1 MAAVEPGRPLYE
13 QIAERLRERIV
24 SGQLPAGERLAP
36 EHELAR
42 EFGASRITIRGALEV
57 LKREGLVIT
66 RQGLGSFV
74 RPPRVRQVL
83 ARLEPLDDAL
93 AEQGLAP
100 TTRLLEYRFVRAP
113 EAVRDGLGLADEA
126 EVLLSRRLHGDRDGP
141 LAYVSMYLPAELGEQ
156 FSRRDL
162 EAHQHPVFELLPKRL
177 GLEIGR
183 ATQNVRAEAAD
194 AEVARALGVRE
205 GAPVLVCERTT
216 FDADGRPIVFNVFA
230 FRADRFEFRVT
241 LSPHEWKVP
250 WGPPGLAST
259 RGDEPRRD
267 RGGG

>member
-1 MAAVEPGRPLYE
+1 MAEAEPGRPLYE
-13 QIAERLRERIV
+13 QIAERLREQILGGALV
-24 SGQLPAGERLAP
+24 AGARLAP
-36 EHELAR
+36 EYELAR
-42 EFGASRITIRGALEV
+42 QFGASRITIRGALEV
-57 LKREGLVIT
+57 LKREGLVVT

-74 RPPRVRQVL
+74 RPARVRQVL

-100 TTRLLEYRFVRAP
+100 TTRLLDYAFVPAP
-113 EAVRDGLGLADEA
+113 EAVRSGLGLPEGA
-126 EVLLSRRLHGDRDGP
+126 EVLLTRRLHGDANGP
-141 LAYVSMYLPAELGEQ
+141 LAHVSMYLPAELGEQ

-162 EAHQHPVFELLPKRL
+162 EAHQHPVFELLPSRL
-177 GLEIGR
+177 GLAIGR

-194 AEVARALGVRE
+194 AAVARALGVRE
-205 GAPVLVCERTT
+205 GTPVLVCERTT
-216 FDADGRPIVFNVFA
+216 FDADGRPIVFNVFT

-259 RGDEPRRD
+259 RGDESRAEGR
-267 RGGG
+267 